1 MRSIGI
7 ALILSMNL
15 GGGFGT
21 ASAEIVSYAD
31 DGMVVRL
38 QVEVEVSASSVVAH
52 LQAPGET
59 ELTIPMLA
67 KGGGLY
73 EIQTELPAIDYQVIF
88 EAIGSPG
95 AISSSNSLSALG
107 AEFPEGADTTTPE
120 GDEESDSS
128 GWGWLALALGAAS
141 LSALAFWV
149 LGGSDEKDESP
160 TDEGE
165 KAGGEDENDD
175 GEPEAGE
182 AD

>member
-7 ALILSMNL
+7 ALVLSMNL

-31 DGMVVRL
+31 EGMVVRL
-38 QVEVEVSASSVVAH
+38 RVEVEVSTSSVVAH

-73 EIQTELPAIDYQVIF
+73 EIQTDLPAIDYQVVF
-88 EAIGSPG
+88 EAIGSTG

-107 AEFPEGADTTTPE
+107 AEFPEGVDTTTPE
-120 GDEESDSS
+120 DDEESDAS

-149 LGGSDEKDESP
+149 LGGSDDEDESP
-160 TDEGE
+160 
-165 KAGGEDENDD
+165 ADD
-175 GEPEAGE
+175 GEESEGDDEIDDGQPEAGE